1 MVLLSKVEI
10 VDMVERIKILNH
22 LGKIK
27 ESDSLLKALE
37 NGVIDPYISDYIYYS
52 EMTAEEIDRRSPGAD
67 DVVGWHADLGADR

>member
-27 ESDSLLKALE
+27 ESDKLLEVLE
-37 NGVIDPYISDYIYYS
+37 KGVIDPYISNYIYYS
-52 EMTAEEIDRRSPGAD
+52 EMTAEEIAD
-67 DVVGWHADLGADR
+67 KVLSYKPICL

>member
-27 ESDSLLKALE
+27 ESDKLLEVLE
-37 NGVIDPYISDYIYYS
+37 KGVTDPHISDYIYYS
-52 EMTAEEIDRRSPGAD
+52 EMTAEEIAD
-67 DVVGWHADLGADR
+67 KVLSYKPIYL

>member
-27 ESDSLLKALE
+27 ESDKLLEVLE
-37 NGVIDPYISDYIYYS
+37 KGLPNEDYIYYS
-52 EMTAEEIDRRSPGAD
+52 EMTAEEIAD
-67 DVVGWHADLGADR
+67 KVLSYKPIYL

>member
-27 ESDSLLKALE
+27 EKE
-37 NGVIDPYISDYIYYS
+37 VINQRLQILDIQEKERQRIFGKKGG
-52 EMTAEEIDRRSPGAD
+52 EEKEVRAAAPCTEQ
-67 DVVGWHADLGADR
+67 

>member
-1 MVLLSKVEI
+1 MVLLSKAEI

-37 NGVIDPYISDYIYYS
+37 KGVIDPYIS
-52 EMTAEEIDRRSPGAD
+52 AEEIAD
-67 DVVGWHADLGADR
+67 KVLSYKPIYL

>member
-37 NGVIDPYISDYIYYS
+37 NGVIDPYISDYKKG
-52 EMTAEEIDRRSPGAD
+52 MPN
-67 DVVGWHADLGADR
+67 

>member
-10 VDMVERIKILNH
+10 VDMVERIKILNY

-37 NGVIDPYISDYIYYS
+37 KGVIDPYISDYIYYS
-52 EMTAEEIDRRSPGAD
+52 EITAEEIAD
-67 DVVGWHADLGADR
+67 KVLSYKPIYL